1 MSNNIYEQAIAD
13 AKKLRE
19 VAEQNAKNAIIEA
32 ITPRVR
38 ELIDNELTHSYS
50 DETISE
56 SYASFEDSDDDI
68 ILEESAIL
76 ELAKEITGS
85 SNLDESNAI
94 LEILSELEEKE
105 EEDKKVSKKE
115 KDSDK
120 EIEESNTYET
130 YEQNEDDM
138 NLDELLNEIKME
150 IDLDIPDKEME
161 EALLELMPTI
171 KIMADEDE
179 EGEEELEAPEESELE
194 DEEEDSE
201 GDAGGEDLNF
211 ELPPM
216 GNEMDAK
223 EEADEMYSINESL
236 LEAELLRL
244 KNKNSRNEESTNET
258 SLNESRF
265 RQQILQEKRQNT
277 LLKGKLDEYRG
288 AIETLRDQ
296 LNEMNLFNAKLLYV
310 NKLLQTKGLGSSQKK
325 TIIESIDNA
334 ESLREVKLVYKT
346 LSESV
351 AKTSTNSLNESKIR
365 KLASSSSRPTKSG
378 SSLLNE
384 SKGQVNRW
392 AKLAGLK

>member
-351 AKTSTNSLNESKIR
+351 AKTPTNSLNESKIR